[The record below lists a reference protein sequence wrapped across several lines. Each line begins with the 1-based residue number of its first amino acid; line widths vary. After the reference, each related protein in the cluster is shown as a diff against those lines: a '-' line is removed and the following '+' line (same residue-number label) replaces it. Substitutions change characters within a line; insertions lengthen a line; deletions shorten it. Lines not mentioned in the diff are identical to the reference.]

1 MSCPCSCKQPLTH
14 VPIATLMKLTG
25 SHTEEK
31 EKRKN
36 GEKNMKAEGEQLG
49 RKRGSAEIGGSKGG
63 YWGEYDQNI
72 YTYEVS

>member
-1 MSCPCSCKQPLTH
+1 
-14 VPIATLMKLTG
+14 
-25 SHTEEK
+25 
-31 EKRKN
+31 
-36 GEKNMKAEGEQLG
+36 MKAEGEQLG